1 MCLLFFWTFDPE
13 PEETAAQQTN
23 ASHMVDASWAWRT
36 RMCTSSLSSSCIVS
50 SRSSKISATAS
61 KHALLDLEDL
71 GSLAG
76 WSFSWNSFNSFNQ
89 QFQKKMIKF
98 NVLCLGIWINNC
110 NATSVRPSK
119 GSRNLSSAKPM
130 DLQGNLRP
138 HGNHAANR
146 VFRNTIR
153 SISLRSQ
160 VVCVSCWNKSEWETM
175 GNNEKNSLKR

>member
-1 MCLLFFWTFDPE
+1 MCLLFLNVWSRTWGDGC
-13 PEETAAQQTN
+13 TANQRFPHGRCQLGVKDSDVHLVAVLFVHRQQQVIKN
-23 ASHMVDASWAWRT
+23 FCHGFQARSPWLGRSWKLGWLKFQLKQLQQLQPT
-36 RMCTSSLSSSCIVS
+36 
-50 SRSSKISATAS
+50 IS
-61 KHALLDLEDL
+61 
-71 GSLAG
+71 
-76 WSFSWNSFNSFNQ
+76 
-89 QFQKKMIKF
+89 KKMIKF

-130 DLQGNLRP
+130 YLQGNLRP